1 MPNLLQADVACNQG
15 PCPTKVAG
23 CMKQKSD
30 QLCVPAPILRFSCRQ
45 WQQANPRTG
54 TRISLIV
61 LVFKRGNN
69 LVPQVCHSWNLKWL
83 DCCQFHVF
91 HVLHACHNLRREGS
105 IQILIGVIFQA
116 TFVGLVLTATIDRAR
131 VCLFVC
137 VCACVFCVWLCVQNI
152 QWPTRRFTGNTPT
165 WQGAREQKNVAQ
177 LHCLIRIATVEFV
190 SIFFYNCK
198 YEGKPHAKVVVTCP
212 NFCSTEGFPWSI
224 LSNIQVS
231 RLDHNIPTWWGD
243 PWAPFH
249 FM

>member
-30 QLCVPAPILRFSCRQ
+30 QLCVPAPILRFWCRQ

-54 TRISLIV
+54 TRTSLIV

-137 VCACVFCVWLCVQNI
+137 ACVRVLCVTVRAKHSMANETLHRKH
-152 QWPTRRFTGNTPT
+152 PNLARR
-165 WQGAREQKNVAQ
+165 
-177 LHCLIRIATVEFV
+177 
-190 SIFFYNCK
+190 
-198 YEGKPHAKVVVTCP
+198 
-212 NFCSTEGFPWSI
+212 
-224 LSNIQVS
+224 
-231 RLDHNIPTWWGD
+231 
-243 PWAPFH
+243 PWAKKRSTTALFNTYRYGWICL
-249 FM
+249 